1 MKKIVKPLSVFL
13 ALLLVMQTMIFSA
26 FAAFDDFSLTQEEWQ
41 ARYDELITD
50 NTLPTLC
57 VGADETQLN
66 ICWHAAKDKAVAQ
79 VRLADNKEM
88 ANAVTFTG
96 TTDKSENDEQVV
108 CNVTMTGIK
117 ENSTYY
123 YQWYTENGWS
133 EAYKYE
139 SKSFDE
145 FKMLLIGDIQIGGQ
159 STDNPEE
166 QSRVGYVWQ
175 SVLDEALTKNPDVS
189 FLLSPGDNTSTG
201 NAADEW
207 QTLLMPE
214 YTRSLPMAL
223 AIGNHDKKG
232 MTYNYYTNMPN
243 EFFGNYFEGLD
254 RDFWFR
260 YGDVLYLVF
269 DACSGSAADHRA
281 MAAEAVEANPDAKW
295 RIGVMHQ
302 ALYAPGVAM
311 LEPETNILL
320 NAVFQPIY
328 EMYDLDIVFTGHTH
342 MQGRSNFISDGI
354 VTGMAESGGTYTDP
368 NGIIYLNTNACCD
381 QGSLG
386 EDLAYLW
393 PYTAYSFIEADTT
406 TYSTV
411 EFSADTMAIKTFRG
425 DNSELLD
432 SITIK
437 KTKGFENRPITFF
450 IRNILYKLVEFFGL
464 VYMKIDNVVVAIR
477 GGHF

>member
-1 MKKIVKPLSVFL
+1 MKKTFRIL
-13 ALLLVMQTMIFSA
+13 ALAMALLMLVQAPLTAS
-26 FAAFDDFSLTQEEWQ
+26 AFDDHSMTQEEWD
-41 ARYDELITD
+41 AHYEDLCDE

-66 ICWHAAKDKAVAQ
+66 ITWHAAKDKAVAK
-79 VRLADNKEM
+79 VRLAKNKSMKNPVVFEGETV
-88 ANAVTFTG
+88 AA
-96 TTDKSENDEQVV
+96 ENEEQLV
-108 CNVTMTGIK
+108 CRVTMKNIE
-117 ENSTYY
+117 ENTTYY

-133 EAYKYE
+133 DAKKYE
-139 SKSFDE
+139 SKGFDSY
-145 FKMLLIGDIQIGGQ
+145 KMLLIGDIQIGGQ

-166 QSRVGYVWQ
+166 QSRVGYAWQ
-175 SVLDEALTKNPDVS
+175 SVLDEALTKHPDIS

-201 NAADEW
+201 QAADEW

-214 YTRSLPMAL
+214 YTRNLPMAL

-232 MTYNYYTNMPN
+232 MTYNYYTYMPN
-243 EFFGNYFEGLD
+243 EYFGKYFEGLD

-295 RIGVMHQ
+295 RVGVMHQ
-302 ALYAPGVAM
+302 ALYAPGIAM

-342 MQGRSNFISDGI
+342 MQGRSNFISDGA
-354 VTGMAESGGTYTDP
+354 VVGKAESGKTYKDP

-381 QGSLG
+381 QGSM
-386 EDLAYLW
+386 DNMYLW
-393 PYTAYSFIEADTT
+393 PYTAYGFENADVT
-406 TYSTV
+406 TYTTV
-411 EFSADTMAIKTFRG
+411 DFSETTMAINTYRG

-432 SITIK
+432 SITIE
-437 KTKGFENRPITFF
+437 KTKGFENRPVTFF
-450 IRNILYKLVEFFGL
+450 IRNVLYKAVEFLGL
-464 VYMKIDNVVVAIR
+464 VYMKIDSVVVAIR

>member
-1 MKKIVKPLSVFL
+1 MKKIRFVALVM
-13 ALLLVMQTMIFSA
+13 ALLMLMQASA
-26 FAAFDDFSLTQEEWQ
+26 VAFDDKSMTQAEWDNLY
-41 ARYDELITD
+41 ADLRDE
-50 NTLPTLC
+50 NTLPMLC

-66 ICWHAAKDKAVAQ
+66 LTWHVAKDKAVAK
-79 VRLADNKEM
+79 VKLAKNKSM
-88 ANAVTFTG
+88 SGAVVFEGETVPA
-96 TTDKSENDEQVV
+96 ENDEQLV
-108 CNVTMTGIK
+108 CRVTMTGIE
-117 ENSTYY
+117 ENTTYY

-133 EAYKYE
+133 AAKKYE
-139 SKSFDE
+139 SKGFDSY
-145 FKMLLIGDIQIGGQ
+145 KMLLVGDIQIGGQ

-166 QSRVGYVWQ
+166 QSRIGYVWQ
-175 SVLDEALTKNPDVS
+175 SVLDEALTKHPDIS

-201 NAADEW
+201 KAADEW

-214 YTRSLPMAL
+214 YLRSLPLAL

-232 MTYNYYTNMPN
+232 MMYNYYTYMPN
-243 EFFGNYFEGLD
+243 EYFGKYFEGLD

-281 MAAEAVEANPDAKW
+281 MAEEAVKANPDAKW

-302 ALYAPGVAM
+302 GLYAPGVAM
-311 LEPETNILL
+311 LETETAVLL
-320 NAVFQPIY
+320 NAVFQPIF

-342 MQGRSNFISDGI
+342 MQGRSNFISDGA
-354 VTGMAESGGTYTDP
+354 VVGKAESGKTYKNP
-368 NGIIYLNTNACCD
+368 NGIIYLNTNAFCD
-381 QGSLG
+381 QGSI
-386 EDLAYLW
+386 ENMMYLW
-393 PYTAYSFIEADTT
+393 PYTAYAFEGADTV

-411 EFSADTMAIKTFRG
+411 EFTETTMAINTYRG

-432 SITIK
+432 SITIE
-437 KTKGFENRPITFF
+437 KTKGFENRPVTFF
-450 IRNILYKLVEFFGL
+450 ARNVLYKAVELLGL